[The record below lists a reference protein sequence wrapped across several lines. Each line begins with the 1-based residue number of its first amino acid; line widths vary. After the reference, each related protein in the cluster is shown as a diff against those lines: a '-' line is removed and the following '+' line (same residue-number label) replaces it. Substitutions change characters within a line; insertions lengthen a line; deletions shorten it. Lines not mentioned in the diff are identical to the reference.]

1 MKEYIK
7 ELNEYFKLIINITTV
22 FTLFLKFFRKQDEMK
37 KHKQ

>member
-22 FTLFLKFFRKQDEMK
+22 FTLFWNLLRKKDEMK